1 MIFIPQ
7 YKNKFLRILILTPF
21 LILGGFI
28 FCSCENFGIKSMDI
42 GMYLMIPSGIEK
54 ENIEIFINQESS
66 KIYQAYSST
75 ENKAKFIESFEIGN
89 EDISKTDFLKEFNK
103 TNNDVI
109 YVSNSNYIESNK
121 NYKDT
126 FLIKIKT
133 QENIEEYIYIFEK
146 DCLQAMKGTDFID
159 ISFETESY
167 RTIHCL
173 LYYYYT
179 VSI

>member
-7 YKNKFLRILILTPF
+7 YKNNFLRILILTLF

-28 FCSCENFGIKSMDI
+28 FCSCENFGIKSMNI

-66 KIYQAYSST
+66 QIYQAYSST
-75 ENKAKFIESFEIGN
+75 ENKSKFIESFEIRN
-89 EDISKTDFLKEFNK
+89 EDISKTNFLKEFNK

-146 DCLQAMKGTDFID
+146 DYLQAMQGTDFID

>member
-1 MIFIPQ
+1 MNFIPQ
-7 YKNKFLRILILTPF
+7 YKNNFLRILILTPF
-21 LILGGFI
+21 SILGGFI
-28 FCSCENFGIKSMDI
+28 FCSCENFGIKSMNI

-75 ENKAKFIESFEIGN
+75 ENKSKFIESFEIRN

-133 QENIEEYIYIFEK
+133 QENIEEYIWK
-146 DCLQAMKGTDFID
+146 RLLA
-159 ISFETESY
+159 SHARY
-167 RTIHCL
+167 RFYWYFFWNRI
-173 LYYYYT
+173 
-179 VSI
+179 I

>member
-7 YKNKFLRILILTPF
+7 YKNNFLRILILTPF
-21 LILGGFI
+21 LILV
-28 FCSCENFGIKSMDI
+28 FCSCENFGIKSMNI

-66 KIYQAYSST
+66 QIYQAYSST
-75 ENKAKFIESFEIGN
+75 ENKSKFIESFEIRN
-89 EDISKTDFLKEFNK
+89 EDISKTNFLKEFNK

-133 QENIEEYIYIFEK
+133 QKNIEEYIYIFEK
-146 DCLQAMKGTDFID
+146 DYLQAMQGTDFID

-179 VSI
+179 ISI